1 MRQAA
6 VLFASAIALN
16 ACSGK
21 APEQA
26 DRPGASDSKSVTAPV
41 APAAD
46 WRASGFEQ
54 LEAKYVWTGSGTRD
68 DVFQPH
74 LALSVPETDDA
85 IWSSECTADGKVNTL
100 LFLNPPDNMENNRV
114 TLKVGTDISAE
125 ALQYEARYISGGQ
138 YDGFEIVQNTDDQMF
153 AGMKTANWVYVQM
166 GDGVGALKLKISLAD
181 AAMAL
186 RAFLPACRAI

>member
-26 DRPGASDSKSVTAPV
+26 EPPGASDSKSVTGPV
-41 APAAD
+41 APAVD

-85 IWSSECTADGKVNTL
+85 IWSSECTADGKVKTL
-100 LFLNPPDNMENNRV
+100 LFLNPPGNMENNRT
-114 TLKVGTDISAE
+114 TLKFGTDISAE
-125 ALQYEARYISGGQ
+125 LLQYEARFISGGQ
-138 YDGFEIVQNTDDQMF
+138 YDGFEIVQNTNNQMF
-153 AGMKTANWVYVQM
+153 AEMKGANWAYVQL
-166 GDGVGALKLKISLAD
+166 GDGPDAVKLKLSLAN
-181 AAMAL
+181 AAEAL
-186 RAFLPACRAI
+186 RAFLPAC